1 MKNIPLE
8 KLEEKCVDL
17 LTTTY
22 ISLGQYKYD
31 PETTMILAKKLARD
45 LKRRYTMLN
54 WKAVEI
60 AFDDGINES
69 DGFVNA
75 HTWGKWLNKMKKMS
89 WEGMYNLNNGN
100 QHLIT
105 PELKEIFETHP
116 LITNK
121 QKLIK

>member
-1 MKNIPLE
+1 MTNIPIE

-22 ISLGQYKYD
+22 ISLNQYRHD
-31 PETTMILAKKLARD
+31 PETTMVLAKKLATD
-45 LKRRYTMLN
+45 LKRKYKMLN

-60 AFDDGINES
+60 AFNNGINET

-75 HTWGKWLNKMKKMS
+75 HTWGRWLNKMKKMI
-89 WEGMYNLNNGN
+89 WEGMYNIDNGN
-100 QHLIT
+100 KHLIT
-105 PELKEIFETHP
+105 PDLKEIFEDHH
-116 LITNK
+116 LITNN